1 MLTSSASGT
10 GVEHTIVELPAG
22 CSVGRYARAI
32 ALERSHDP
40 KIPHRLV
47 KRGLAN
53 KVVYDFTFDYNFKPL
68 QERGS
73 SVLLRIDYSDVQG
86 YWDEIICK

>member
-1 MLTSSASGT
+1 M
-10 GVEHTIVELPAG
+10 
-22 CSVGRYARAI
+22 AI
-32 ALERSHDP
+32 SLERSEDP

-53 KVVYDFTFDYNFKPL
+53 KAVYDFTFNYNFKPL
-68 QERGS
+68 QERGSS

-86 YWDEIICK
+86 YWDQAIRK